1 MRLNGFSIGRF
12 YVLSI
17 EKYYT
22 LKANIIVNLTSLGD
36 SLRALSNAAVNV
48 DGQNGK
54 SSNDVLPL
62 YFTAYVCWMRAHN

>member
-1 MRLNGFSIGRF
+1 MRLNGFNIGRF

-22 LKANIIVNLTSLGD
+22 LKANIIANLTSLGD
-36 SLRALSNAAVNV
+36 SFRALSNAAVNV

-54 SSNDVLPL
+54 TSNDVLPL
-62 YFTAYVCWMRAHN
+62 YFTACVCWMHAHN

>member
-1 MRLNGFSIGRF
+1 MRLNGFNIGRF
-12 YVLSI
+12 YVLFI
-17 EKYYT
+17 EKHYT
-22 LKANIIVNLTSLGD
+22 LEANIIANLTSLGD

-48 DGQNGK
+48 DGQNDK

>member
-1 MRLNGFSIGRF
+1 MPS
-12 YVLSI
+12 LSK
-17 EKYYT
+17 EHYT
-22 LKANIIVNLTSLGD
+22 LKANIIANLTSLGD